1 VTAREQLEA
10 LKEKAKN
17 VAGQFPANI
26 DELEEIEPDVEIKQH
41 ATEVACCLMKLN
53 V

>member
-1 VTAREQLEA
+1 MTAREQLEA

-26 DELEEIEPDVEIKQH
+26 DELEEIEPDVEIKHTRLQSR
-41 ATEVACCLMKLN
+41 VLD
-53 V
+53 